1 MMKKKSK
8 TQEAELEKSVQ
19 LTDEK
24 NSDDEE
30 LKDNT
35 ENVDEAVQNM
45 STTRKKKGK
54 TSYVWNHFSIRMS
67 DDQKIEF
74 AHCNYCESK
83 YKLSGKSNSGTGN
96 LNTHLK
102 IKHLDK
108 MPQEVNRVPEKF
120 VFSQESYR
128 EALVDWII
136 LSDQPFCECGVQSF
150 SKMVDSLNP
159 EAITISKETV
169 KRDIIKKFAK
179 QVELIKL
186 RLKKVSSKLSFT
198 LDAWTSKNVLPFL
211 AIRTHWINDNWEYET
226 VLLDFSFIK
235 GKHSGLNI
243 SKIFL
248 QCLSRFDIPLSQV
261 LGVTIDN
268 VSSNDTL
275 ISCLQTYGI
284 SVGINFTSQE
294 NHLRCMPHILNLC
307 VQNIMKSLKIPLSDQ
322 QSDEQ
327 ELYDQE

>member
-1 MMKKKSK
+1 MMKRKLEPSNENNANDEKKSK

-30 LKDNT
+30 QNT

-54 TSYVWNHFSIRMS
+54 TSY
-67 DDQKIEF
+67 
-74 AHCNYCESK
+74 
-83 YKLSGKSNSGTGN
+83 
-96 LNTHLK
+96 
-102 IKHLDK
+102 
-108 MPQEVNRVPEKF
+108 

-150 SKMVDSLNP
+150 LKMVDSLNP

-226 VLLDFSFIK
+226 VLLDFWFIK

-248 QCLSRFDIPLSQV
+248 RCLSRFNIPLSQRF
-261 LGVTIDN
+261 
-268 VSSNDTL
+268 VSRERGDRSFKTKE
-275 ISCLQTYGI
+275 I
-284 SVGINFTSQE
+284 
-294 NHLRCMPHILNLC
+294 
-307 VQNIMKSLKIPLSDQ
+307 
-322 QSDEQ
+322 
-327 ELYDQE
+327 